1 MYLYGLNFAV
11 IAKNKPAPKSKSCV
25 GCPQAIDAN
34 DSKKLLRNSMTLQLM
49 KRKKKSKEKA
59 TYKWLFQTQFKT

>member
-1 MYLYGLNFAV
+1 
-11 IAKNKPAPKSKSCV
+11 
-25 GCPQAIDAN
+25 
-34 DSKKLLRNSMTLQLM
+34 MTLQLM